1 MEKFID
7 SLDISVLQS
16 ANSDEINSLV
26 EYIITKSGRCLDDYC
41 VMNIPIDKAAEVA
54 FASPSVCED
63 YFEINGIPPEVVIK
77 HFDVKSLA
85 YYLAFEAPEIG
96 TELLNELEF
105 YHSKGRI

>member
-7 SLDISVLQS
+7 SLDISLLQS
-16 ANSDEINSLV
+16 ASSDEINDLV
-26 EYIITKSGRCLDDYC
+26 EYIITESGRCLDDYC
-41 VMNIPIDKAAEVA
+41 VTNIPIDRAAEVA
-54 FASPSVCED
+54 FASPSVCEE
-63 YFEINGIPPEVVIK
+63 YFEINGISPEDVIK

>member
-7 SLDISVLQS
+7 SLDISMLQS
-16 ANSDEINSLV
+16 ASSDEIDVLV
-26 EYIITKSGRCLDDYC
+26 EHIITKSGRCLDDYC

-63 YFEINGIPPEVVIK
+63 YFEINGISPEDIIK

-96 TELLNELEF
+96 TELLDELEF
-105 YHSKGRI
+105 YHNKGRI